1 MVNKEILSNAKEE
14 IIKRMNENKE
24 YCGCQDFDAVKLD
37 KAEEII
43 NNVFEELEVRF

>member
-24 YCGCQDFDAVKLD
+24 YCGCQDFDAVKLN

-43 NNVFEELEVRF
+43 NNVFEELEVRL